1 MISLWTWYQ
10 PKGSPML
17 VVEHVNFMLV
27 AAEESE
33 HQQVIISVLAA
44 GHHQY
49 PN

>member
-10 PKGSPML
+10 PTGSPML

-27 AAEESE
+27 ADEESE
-33 HQQVIISVLAA
+33 HQQVISVLAA